1 MGIIKL
7 APNVPLEMSVRYADI
22 FPSKMGYE
30 PQIRLKGAAG
40 GDQDAAV
47 YLPGKLADNI
57 TEMRRVG
64 ALAEL
69 PSFDPA
75 ALPEKGLSLR
85 LAAKHLAVMLSQPAG
100 EKYGRLTLSNL
111 NAGARPAVPQA
122 AAPEAPQQG
131 NGHAGTHAAPA
142 APAAERAKLTAMYLE
157 CLDWAAAAVTPRLAS
172 LGGPVDQQAVVSAA
186 ATLFI
191 QRCREER

>member
-1 MGIIKL
+1 MPVIKL

-64 ALAEL
+64 ALAEV

-85 LAAKHLAVMLSQPAG
+85 LAAKHLAIMLSQPAG

-111 NAGARPAVPQA
+111 NAGARPQAPQA
-122 AAPEAPQQG
+122 AAPEAPQQLPQG

-142 APAAERAKLTAMYLE
+142 AERKSLSTIYEEATDYVLSRIVPKYVASGLGCT
-157 CLDWAAAAVTPRLAS
+157 DTAAAAMV
-172 LGGPVDQQAVVSAA
+172 
-186 ATLFI
+186 ATIVI
-191 QRCREER
+191 QRCKEER

>member
-1 MGIIKL
+1 MPVIKL

-64 ALAEL
+64 ALAEV

-85 LAAKHLAVMLSQPAG
+85 LAAKHLAIMLSQPAG

-111 NAGARPAVPQA
+111 NAGARPQAPQA
-122 AAPEAPQQG
+122 AAPESPQQG

-142 APAAERAKLTAMYLE
+142 AQAAERPKITATYQE
-157 CLDWAAAAVTPRLAS
+157 CLAWTLAHAAPTIAEA
-172 LGGPVDQQAVVSAA
+172 GYQVSAETVAAIA